1 VKKRKPLHVY
11 LAGDASTAPH
21 LIGHAYL
28 AEAIYERSHG
38 RYHCRL
44 PQDFDVRGRSPRSL
58 RDLEL
63 VQLLECDAAVFNCDG
78 PAPDAGTVAGF
89 MFAKFADLPAVL
101 LRTDLGHGG
110 GRSREPWSPV
120 TGYFPRTVTVRSGSL
135 ADYRAANHR
144 HLRLDSTTRLAG
156 QYSTASAQLMCDR
169 IAGQVVRALDRV
181 LRAAP
186 VMPKHLR
193 EEVYAWLALM
203 PRLRG
208 RPKELRKQFERYLER
223 KVERDLL

>member
-1 VKKRKPLHVY
+1 VKKPKNLQVY
-11 LAGDASTAPH
+11 LAGAASNAPH
-21 LIGHAYL
+21 VIGHAYL
-28 AEAIYERSHG
+28 AEAVYERSHG

-44 PQDFDVRGRSPRSL
+44 PQDFDVRGRSPRGL

-63 VQLLECDAAVFNCDG
+63 VQLLECDAAVFTCDG
-78 PAPDAGTVAGF
+78 PAPDAGTVAAF
-89 MFAKFADLPAVL
+89 LFAKFADLPSVL
-101 LRTDLGHGG
+101 LRTDLAHGP
-110 GRSREPWSPV
+110 RARDPWSPV
-120 TGYFPRTVTVRSGSL
+120 TSYFPRTVTVSCNSL
-135 ADYRAANHR
+135 AEYRTANLR

-156 QYSTASAQLMCDR
+156 QYGTAGAQLVCDR

-181 LRAAP
+181 FRAEP

>member
-1 VKKRKPLHVY
+1 VKKSKPLQVY
-11 LAGDASTAPH
+11 LAGAASTAPH
-21 LIGHAYL
+21 VIGHAYL
-28 AEAIYERSHG
+28 AEAVYERSHG

-44 PQDFDVRGRSPRSL
+44 PQDFDVRGRSPRGL

-63 VQLLECDAAVFNCDG
+63 IQLLECDAAVFTCDG
-78 PAPDAGTVAGF
+78 PAPDAGTVAAF
-89 MFAKFADLPAVL
+89 LFAKFADLPAVL
-101 LRTDLGHGG
+101 LRTDLAHGG
-110 GRSREPWSPV
+110 ARARDPWSPV
-120 TGYFPRTVTVRSGSL
+120 TSYFPRTVTVSSSSL

-144 HLRLDSTTRLAG
+144 HLRLDPTTRLAG

>member
-1 VKKRKPLHVY
+1 V
-11 LAGDASTAPH
+11 
-21 LIGHAYL
+21 IGHAYL
-28 AEAIYERSHG
+28 AEAVYERSHG

-44 PQDFDVRGRSPRSL
+44 PQDFDVRGRSPRGL

-63 VQLLECDAAVFNCDG
+63 IQLLECDAAVFTCDG
-78 PAPDAGTVAGF
+78 PAPDAGTVAAF
-89 MFAKFADLPAVL
+89 LFAKFADLPAVL
-101 LRTDLGHGG
+101 LRTDLAHGG
-110 GRSREPWSPV
+110 ARARDPWSPV
-120 TGYFPRTVTVRSGSL
+120 TSYFPRTVTVSSSSL

-144 HLRLDSTTRLAG
+144 HLRLDPTTRLAG